1 MQEGVFDVAYAE
13 KVFGKISAVEL
24 IEKYGSPLYVYDEE
38 ILRQRC
44 RELRSLLKY
53 PAFRVNYSA
62 KANTN
67 VELLK
72 IIRDEDLDVDAMS
85 PGEMYLEMKAGFT
98 SDRIMFIGNNVS
110 REEIQYAVDRGIY
123 ISVDSLSQLSLL
135 GEINPGG
142 EVCLRLNPGIGA
154 GHHEKVVTGGKKA
167 KFGIAIEDLP
177 LAQEM
182 ATRYALT
189 ITGLNQHIGS
199 LFLETEDYVAAT
211 VQLLKIAS
219 TLPSVKILDFGGG
232 MGIPYKHAA
241 ESRLDFDKLG
251 REMDAVIQGWVKDNR
266 SITVRIEPGRYVV
279 AECGAILGKVTAV
292 KHNYNTNFVGCDIG
306 FNTLIR
312 PAMYDSYHEISIVP
326 AQDRAY
332 KEYEEAVYLVGQI
345 CESGDILA
353 HDRVLPVC
361 REGDAVIVHD
371 AGAYGFAM
379 ASSYNS
385 RPLPAEVLIQSD
397 GQVRLIRKA
406 QSLED
411 LWPDK

>member
-1 MQEGVFDVAYAE
+1 MAYAE
-13 KVFGKISAVEL
+13 KVFGKISAVDL

-110 REEIQYAVDRGIY
+110 REEMQYAVDRGIY

-142 EVCLRLNPGIGA
+142 EVCLRLNPGIGT

-182 ATRYALT
+182 ATRNALT

-211 VQLLKIAS
+211 AQLLKIAS

-232 MGIPYKHAA
+232 MGIPYKHAT

-251 REMDAVIQGWVKDNR
+251 REMDAVIQSWVKDNR

-326 AQDRAY
+326 AQDRVY

-361 REGDAVIVHD
+361 CEGDAVIVHD

>member
-13 KVFGKISAVEL
+13 KVFGKISAVDL

-154 GHHEKVVTGGKKA
+154 G
-167 KFGIAIEDLP
+167 
-177 LAQEM
+177 
-182 ATRYALT
+182 
-189 ITGLNQHIGS
+189 
-199 LFLETEDYVAAT
+199 
-211 VQLLKIAS
+211 
-219 TLPSVKILDFGGG
+219 
-232 MGIPYKHAA
+232 
-241 ESRLDFDKLG
+241 
-251 REMDAVIQGWVKDNR
+251 
-266 SITVRIEPGRYVV
+266 
-279 AECGAILGKVTAV
+279 
-292 KHNYNTNFVGCDIG
+292 
-306 FNTLIR
+306 
-312 PAMYDSYHEISIVP
+312 
-326 AQDRAY
+326 
-332 KEYEEAVYLVGQI
+332 
-345 CESGDILA
+345 
-353 HDRVLPVC
+353 
-361 REGDAVIVHD
+361 
-371 AGAYGFAM
+371 
-379 ASSYNS
+379 
-385 RPLPAEVLIQSD
+385 
-397 GQVRLIRKA
+397 
-406 QSLED
+406 
-411 LWPDK
+411 